1 MINIAICD
9 DEKPFQEKMR
19 KIIALDMER
28 KEVEFS
34 ISTFGNGRDLLKYC
48 TESDQETIVFLD
60 INMDVVD
67 GIDHRYS
74 P

>member
-19 KIIALDMER
+19 KIIALYMER

-34 ISTFGNGRDLLKYC
+34 ISTFGNGRDLLKILLLSVPYRGRLFFSFFL
-48 TESDQETIVFLD
+48 EKVFH
-60 INMDVVD
+60 
-67 GIDHRYS
+67 HRI
-74 P
+74 